1 MKKKQ
6 SAKAKKKPATIAS
19 AEVEPAP
26 IANTEKK
33 GVWRG
38 LIKMLHPGDG
48 KISLAMGLDPTRS
61 LKLKLMKTIRN
72 VTSIPIEP
80 FFVLPFP
87 SMIERS
93 VKDKLDL
100 KPVNVYEQKS
110 AESYAKDFYENEKAH
125 AESTLKKLNQ
135 QKSAESYGKEFYEK
149 ARAHAESTLEKLN
162 QYESAE
168 SYAKDF
174 YENEKAHA
182 ESTLEKINQQINI
195 DDARLPWDEIPTVKD
210 PEAQTDA
217 EIELSILKTAF
228 FAEDGIWLRG
238 CRKAIL
244 AAVDTGNE
252 KFFLDLARK
261 IRERPEIRGQ
271 SRVGRGRM
279 RKDDPLPK
287 PQTDV
292 WRRAIAEHWVEWPLW
307 LMTDAVGCEY
317 LNKFCV
323 VMRPMLKN
331 EKEKLDELKK
341 ILEAKQAERYE
352 LYVAWVTKGKSKKN
366 KQDKLKNFCLMWAL
380 DQRIQEAKLAEL
392 KKLSAKWT
400 DEGKSGE
407 TKLNEIKK
415 LCVLWA
421 VEEGSGEAK
430 LDELVKLYAAW
441 EAKLAEFKQKLPVP
455 MAEKEIEKVML
466 DEREKFLKE
475 NQFEEA
481 KLIRVYKFVEAKLE
495 LENYKRIRKDLG
507 LKSLPGHPVG
517 AFTDE
522 GYPETAQS

>member
-1 MKKKQ
+1 MKKKQPANSKKKPAKVKKKQPAKAKMKPATIAKKKQ
-6 SAKAKKKPATIAS
+6 SAKAKKNPAPIAS

-33 GVWRG
+33 TVWRG
-38 LIKMLHPGDG
+38 VNKMLHPGDG
-48 KISLAMGLDPTRS
+48 KISLATGLDPTRS
-61 LKLKLMKTIRN
+61 LKLKLMKTIRA
-72 VTSIPIEP
+72 VPPISIEP

-87 SMIERS
+87 GIIERA
-93 VKDKLDL
+93 VKEKLDR
-100 KPVNVYEQKS
+100 KPVNVYK
-110 AESYAKDFYENEKAH
+110 
-125 AESTLKKLNQ
+125 
-135 QKSAESYGKEFYEK
+135 QKSAESYGKEFYEEAK
-149 ARAHAESTLEKLN
+149 AAAKRAL
-162 QYESAE
+162 
-168 SYAKDF
+168 AK
-174 YENEKAHA
+174 EIR
-182 ESTLEKINQQINI
+182 SINI
-195 DDARLPWDEIPTVKD
+195 DGVKLPWDEIPTTND
-210 PEAQTDA
+210 LGAQMDA

-323 VMRPMLKN
+323 VKRPMLKN

-341 ILEAKQAERYE
+341 ILEAKQAERHE
-352 LYVAWVTKGKSKKN
+352 LYVAWVTKGESKKN

-441 EAKLAEFKQKLPVP
+441 EAKLAELKQKLLAP

-507 LKSLPGHPVG
+507 LKSLLGHPVG